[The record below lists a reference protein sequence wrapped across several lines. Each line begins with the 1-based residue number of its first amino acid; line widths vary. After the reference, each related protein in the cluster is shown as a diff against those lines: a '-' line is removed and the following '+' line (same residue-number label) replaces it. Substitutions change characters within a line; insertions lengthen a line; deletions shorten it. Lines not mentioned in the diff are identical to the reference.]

1 MKLNLQPRLLLPKD
15 PNMERELREHAQQV
29 NLLTEGRISANYT
42 AVPSVPTTGTY
53 APGDFVR
60 NSAPA
65 ELGTSGSKYVIFGW
79 LCVTGGTPG
88 TFVQCRFLTGA

>member
-1 MKLNLQPRLLLPKD
+1 MKLNTTPRIPAD
-15 PNMERELREHAQQV
+15 PVLVREIREHAQQV
-29 NLLTEGRISANYT
+29 NLMAEGRISANYT
-42 AVPSVPTTGTY
+42 AMPSVPTTGTY

>member
-1 MKLNLQPRLLLPKD
+1 MKLNTTPRIPAD
-15 PNMERELREHAQQV
+15 PVLVREIREHALQV
-29 NLLTEGRISANYT
+29 NLMAEGRIAANYN
-42 AVPSVPTTGTY
+42 AIPSVPTTGTY